1 MNESQQIILCTMLHY
16 EQPQPHTGKQM
27 YLRLTLLGHVPVA
40 MTTLLT
46 VARLAQWN
54 RIQLNIGRCR
64 DK

>member
-16 EQPQPHTGKQM
+16 ERPQPHTGKQM

-46 VARLAQWN
+46 GQACSVVQESAEYWLM
-54 RIQLNIGRCR
+54 
-64 DK
+64 

>member
-1 MNESQQIILCTMLHY
+1 MLHY

-46 VARLAQWN
+46 GQACSVVQESAEYWLM
-54 RIQLNIGRCR
+54 
-64 DK
+64 